1 MNEKHCTPMTRG
13 LRNNNPLNIR
23 LSAENKWVGKVLP
36 NTDGTFEQFRSLR
49 YGIRAAALLLG
60 KYYYHY
66 RLNTIN
72 GIVARWAP
80 MSENHTDRYARAV
93 CCMTGIGGNEPLKP
107 SQLTDVLYAMAR
119 VECGAEAII
128 CREPMQDIVPRELQY
143 AKETY
148 LNNTTG

>member
-1 MNEKHCTPMTRG
+1 MTRG
-13 LRNNNPLNIR
+13 MRNNNPLNIR

-36 NTDGTFEQFRSLR
+36 NTDGKFEQFRSLR

-66 RLNTIN
+66 RINTIN

-80 MSENHTDRYARAV
+80 MSENHTDLYAGAV
-93 CCMTGIGGNEPLKP
+93 CKMTGLAGNQPLKP
-107 SQLTDVLYAMAR
+107 NQLTDVLYAMAR
-119 VECGAEAII
+119 VECGEEANI
-128 CREPMQDIVPRELQY
+128 CWEPMQDIVPLTIRN

-148 LNNTTG
+148 LNNKTG